1 MLIIGTSF
9 FANFAALP
17 RYGSEPI
24 ALSTRM
30 ISAALRKTSFIP
42 LLLGVAIALV
52 AKADSDPTIEQIYA
66 AAENGRLNQAQQM
79 ITRVL
84 ADHPRSAKA
93 HFVQSWLYAKEGK
106 IPLARSELELAE
118 GLNPGLT
125 LFSARSVQD
134 LKSHLG
140 LASSPSRPPIASASP
155 NSADAHSTSSRVLLA
170 KHGGTLVAPVL
181 INNAIKLD
189 FTVDS
194 GASDV
199 SISTDVFSALVRA
212 GTITKSDMRGSHN
225 YINAEGESH
234 SQEAFTIRSLKVGNV
249 EVSNVEGSVA
259 PSRSPLLLGQSF
271 LKRFR
276 SWSID
281 NTTQELVLQP

>member
-1 MLIIGTSF
+1 
-9 FANFAALP
+9 
-17 RYGSEPI
+17 
-24 ALSTRM
+24 M
-30 ISAALRKTSFIP
+30 ISGALRKIP
-42 LLLGVAIALV
+42 AISLVLGVAIALV
-52 AKADSDPTIEQIYA
+52 AWADSDPTIEQIYA

-93 HFVQSWLYAKEGK
+93 HFVQSWIYAKEEK
-106 IPLARSELELAE
+106 IPLARTELELAE
-118 GLNPGLT
+118 SLNPGLT

-140 LASSPSRPPIASASP
+140 LASSPARPPIASASRNP
-155 NSADAHSTSSRVLLA
+155 ADAHSASSRVLLA

-194 GASDV
+194 GAADV
-199 SISTDVFSALVRA
+199 SISTEVFSALVRA
-212 GTITKSDMRGSHN
+212 GTITQGDIRGSRN
-225 YINAEGESH
+225 YMNAEGESH
-234 SQEAFTIRSLKVGNV
+234 KQEVFTIRSLRVGDV

-281 NTTQELVLQP
+281 NTTQELILQQ